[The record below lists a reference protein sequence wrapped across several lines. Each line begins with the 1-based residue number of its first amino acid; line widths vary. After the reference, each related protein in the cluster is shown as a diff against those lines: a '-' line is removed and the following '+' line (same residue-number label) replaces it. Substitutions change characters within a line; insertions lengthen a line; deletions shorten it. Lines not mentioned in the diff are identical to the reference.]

1 MNLMLQNELWTTP
14 LFWVLALLFSAIV
27 LFVRNKIRMDVV
39 ALLVMVAFSLSDIL
53 TVNEV
58 FAGFS
63 DPNVIL
69 IALLFIVGEGIVR
82 TGIAYQVSEWLLK
95 ASNNSETKVLILLML
110 AVATLGS
117 FMSST
122 GIVAIFIP
130 VVLAICQQMN
140 ISPRRLMMPLSVAGL
155 ISGMMTLIATAPNLV
170 VNAELIRNT
179 DFRFSFFDFTP
190 VGVVVLIMGILYML
204 VARRWLNDPNEQTNK
219 DTSQRS
225 MNDLIEEYGLRE
237 RTKRLVVK
245 NGSSFIGKNLD
256 ELHLRSTYGVNVLA
270 IERWKRFRPVYLGA
284 LGVSEIREKDI
295 LMIDISD
302 PELDLE
308 EFCSEYYLEM
318 AEIRSQNFSQQAKS
332 VGMAEI
338 TLVPESDLLGKN
350 ATEIRFRSQFG
361 LNVVG
366 VKRDGEVLDG
376 TLSEISYKVGDLIL
390 VVGDWKAIA
399 EAQKNT
405 KDFYILNYPLEM
417 ERAVPAASQAPHA
430 VLSIL
435 TMVVLMV
442 TGIVPNSIAA
452 LIACLMLGY
461 FRCVDG
467 KSAYQSIHWSSLV
480 LIVGMMP
487 FSIAL
492 QKTGGVDLAVKLML
506 EAVGDLGLH
515 AVLMSL
521 FLLCAAV
528 SLFISNTAT
537 AILMAPIA
545 ITIAHKLQ
553 VSPMP
558 FAMIIAVAASAAFM
572 TPVSSPVNTM
582 VLGPGGYKFADFVK
596 VGVPFTFLVMI
607 VSVFLIPLLFP
618 F

>member
-366 VKRDGEVLDG
+366 VKREGEVLDG

>member
-1 MNLMLQNELWTTP
+1 MLQNELWTTP

>member
-558 FAMIIAVAASAAFM
+558 FAMIIAVAASASFM